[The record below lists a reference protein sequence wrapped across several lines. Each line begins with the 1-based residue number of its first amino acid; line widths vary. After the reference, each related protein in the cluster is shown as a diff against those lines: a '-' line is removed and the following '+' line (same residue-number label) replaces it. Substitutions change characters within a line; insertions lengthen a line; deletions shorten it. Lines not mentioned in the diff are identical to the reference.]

1 VTVPYR
7 LGNYNYPQMPVSLRS
22 FQSPAF
28 FGGLLTWQQG
38 EPLQLPS
45 PARVGYL
52 EPVKMKKISLVVML
66 FGALAVSAQQS
77 SEPQTSTSSHVRVAE
92 PASYADL
99 NCAGFVTRESIP
111 KNNTVVAGF
120 DTPSQVLYAQKET
133 VFLSGGGYEEGKT
146 YGVIRELIDL
156 NKYELFPGQF
166 KAVKTMGQPYADIGH
181 VKVTAIRGS
190 IAVAQIEFSCENM
203 TMGDIVVPLAEK
215 PAVIMPLP
223 SGTRFPPPGTSDLT
237 ARIVLARD
245 FDSQIG
251 YRNAVYINAGSGQGV
266 KVGDRFRALRSYDP
280 RKIDPVDAISY
291 EYRDIYDDTQKNY
304 KPSFSPFS
312 TGRGSAVLPSK
323 VVGELVVVSVTPT
336 SSTLLVS
343 NALETIDL
351 GDMVE
356 RIKGQ

>member
-1 VTVPYR
+1 MAAGKNPPELPNRPVP
-7 LGNYNYPQMPVSLRS
+7 GIWSLS
-22 FQSPAF
+22 
-28 FGGLLTWQQG
+28 
-38 EPLQLPS
+38 
-45 PARVGYL
+45 
-52 EPVKMKKISLVVML
+52 KMKKISLIMML
-66 FGALAVSAQQS
+66 FGALAASAQQT
-77 SEPQTSTSSHVRVAE
+77 PVAQTFTTSHVRAPE
-92 PASYADL
+92 KASYADL

-146 YGVIRELIDL
+146 YGVIRELTDL

-166 KAVKTMGQPYADIGH
+166 KDVKVMGQPYADIGH

-190 IAVAQIEFSCENM
+190 IAIAEIEFSCENM
-203 TMGDIVVPLAEK
+203 TMGDIVVPFAEK
-215 PAVIMPLP
+215 PVVVMPPP
-223 SGTRFPPPGTSDLT
+223 SPTRFPPPGTSDLT

-266 KVGDRFRALRSYDP
+266 KVGDHFRAMRSYDP
-280 RKIDPVDAISY
+280 NKMDPVDAISY
-291 EYRDIYDDTQKNY
+291 DYHDIYDDTQKNY

-312 TGRGSAVLPSK
+312 SGKQNKVLPSK
-323 VVGELVVVSVTPT
+323 VVGELIVVSVTPT

-351 GDMVE
+351 GDYVE
-356 RIKGQ
+356 RIKAQ